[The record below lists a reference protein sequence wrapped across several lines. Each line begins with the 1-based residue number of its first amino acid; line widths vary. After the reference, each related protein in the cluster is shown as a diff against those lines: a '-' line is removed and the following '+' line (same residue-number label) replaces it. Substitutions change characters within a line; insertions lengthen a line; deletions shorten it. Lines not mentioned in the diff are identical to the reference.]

1 MSSTL
6 NTDGTLTIE
15 SLSLVD
21 FLPEIEKAIHNGW
34 LLDINNNLGVPQQIG
49 YILTVTMFSGG
60 DIELTGEDEEF
71 QVPASPEMVKA
82 LQEALKVGFDPT
94 PFIGPVQEVKPSD
107 VQEAALSTTVVQPV
121 KLDGRRKKS

>member
-34 LLDINNNLGVPQQIG
+34 MLDVDNNLGVPQQIG
-49 YILTVTMFSGG
+49 YILTVTMFPAG

-82 LQEALKVGFDPT
+82 LQEALKVRFDPA
-94 PFIGPVQEVKPSD
+94 PFIGPVQEVKPSN
-107 VQEAALSTTVVQPV
+107 VQDSTLSTTVVQPV
-121 KLDGRRKKS
+121 KVDGRKRKT